1 MRVRFGQGGVSWSV
15 GTVLVVWYLG
25 GAVDILG
32 IIVVVLVGGGWYVD
46 L

>member
-1 MRVRFGQGGVSWSV
+1 MSQIWQRGVSSSA

-32 IIVVVLVGGGWYVD
+32 IIVVVLVGRGWYVD